1 MTEDLP
7 LVVDGAWLEAR
18 LGDPRLRIVDAT
30 AHLRL
35 PADGSVELR
44 PGRESYAREHIPGAV
59 FADLLGDL
67 ADRDAPLPFTVP
79 ASERF
84 ARCMGELGVGEG
96 TYVVVYDQFDPARD
110 PENYQLWAPRLW
122 WHLRLEGF
130 DDVAVLDGG
139 LGAWK
144 AEGRPVT
151 SAPSSYPP
159 AEFRA
164 RRRPELLAD
173 TDEVAAAIADDD
185 VVIINALTAESYA
198 AARIPRSHNVSFT
211 LIVDPKSGR
220 MRSADELRPHFER
233 TGALDRDRRAITYCG
248 GGIAACV
255 GALALARLGRGDVAV
270 YDGSMSA
277 WTADSGRRVERG

>member
-1 MTEDLP
+1 VTEDLP
-7 LVVDGAWLEAR
+7 HVVDGAWLEAR
-18 LGDPRLRIVDAT
+18 LDDPRLRILDAT

-44 PGRESYAREHIPGAV
+44 PGHESYAREHIPGAV

-67 ADRDAPLPFTVP
+67 ADTDAPLPFTVP
-79 ASERF
+79 ESERF
-84 ARCMGELGVGEG
+84 AQRMGELGVGEG

-151 SAPSSYPP
+151 SEVSSYPP

-164 RRRPELLAD
+164 QRRPELLAD
-173 TDEVAAAIADDD
+173 TDEVAAGISDDD
-185 VVIINALTAESYA
+185 VVIINALAPETYA

-211 LIVDPKSGR
+211 LIVDPKTGR
-220 MRSADELRPHFER
+220 MRPEDELREHFEK
-233 TGALDRDRRAITYCG
+233 TGALHRHRRAITYCG

-255 GALALARLGRGDVAV
+255 GALALARLGREDVAV
-270 YDGSMSA
+270 YDGSMNA
-277 WTADSGRRVERG
+277 WTADPSRPVEKG